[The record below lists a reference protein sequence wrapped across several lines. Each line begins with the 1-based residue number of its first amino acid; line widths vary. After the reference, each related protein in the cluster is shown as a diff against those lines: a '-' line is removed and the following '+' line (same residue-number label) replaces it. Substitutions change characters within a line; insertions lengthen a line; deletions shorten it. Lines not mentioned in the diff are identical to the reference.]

1 MAKFVKAPNIN
12 DEYTLPEVAGSA
24 GQVLTMGTS
33 GSTSWSNTQIT
44 GNVDGSGVTNMVAKF
59 SDVDTVTDGSIE
71 DDGTNVTFTNDIV
84 LNNATGFTIESAG
97 NLDIQSDSDGADNLN
112 IGTSNEWKSI
122 NFETASYKVFTNN
135 TERLHINNLGD
146 AVFTEDVT
154 ANSFVK
160 DGGTSSQFLKADG
173 SVDST
178 TYATGTIPTN
188 NTQLTNGAG
197 YTTNTGTVDGTATA
211 GYIPKMSDSNT
222 ITTSAIQ
229 EGTNDLIFGKAV
241 SFSGAFGNLDTT
253 ADTGFRFETATT
265 AQQRMR
271 VDSDE
276 FNIYFGGTSGAQ
288 ETAEFKQSG
297 EVRFKV
303 NGSSKHLFQTDG
315 DAHHDGDVIAYSTT
329 ISDKRLKDNVKTIE
343 NATDIVNNLRGV
355 EYVWNSG
362 SRKGQ
367 KEIGVIAQEVQ
378 KELPFLVREKTLLDG
393 ESRLTVDYEKL
404 IGLLIEDAKAKDERI
419 YKLEQKLNSL

>member
-1 MAKFVKAPNIN
+1 
-12 DEYTLPEVAGSA
+12 
-24 GQVLTMGTS
+24 
-33 GSTSWSNTQIT
+33 
-44 GNVDGSGVTNMVAKF
+44 
-59 SDVDTVTDGSIE
+59 
-71 DDGTNVTFTNDIV
+71 
-84 LNNATGFTIESAG
+84 
-97 NLDIQSDSDGADNLN
+97 
-112 IGTSNEWKSI
+112 
-122 NFETASYKVFTNN
+122 
-135 TERLHINNLGD
+135 
-146 AVFTEDVT
+146 
-154 ANSFVK
+154 
-160 DGGTSSQFLKADG
+160 
-173 SVDST
+173 
-178 TYATGTIPTN
+178 
-188 NTQLTNGAG
+188 
-197 YTTNTGTVDGTATA
+197 
-211 GYIPKMSDSNT
+211 
-222 ITTSAIQ
+222 
-229 EGTNDLIFGKAV
+229 
-241 SFSGAFGNLDTT
+241 
-253 ADTGFRFETATT
+253 
-265 AQQRMR
+265 MR